1 MKFLSALCAAALLT
15 GPAVAAPLPSSQ
27 QPICPE
33 GAWNYLLGGTPCRQ
47 RTAAERAQLVEWQRT
62 IHLQGLKE
70 KADRVCRVT
79 VDIKLFNP
87 YGGKWASKG
96 GYIAA
101 VAANGATESGPAW
114 VTDDYA
120 HLVKD
125 CPLGRMAQYAG
136 NSAEAQRAFA
146 ASYYGGSTPIAGGPV
161 YVRSH
166 SRCNS
171 SKCWNVRAYTRS
183 R

>member
-1 MKFLSALCAAALLT
+1 MKLLAALAAVALT
-15 GPAVAAPLPSSQ
+15 AGPAIASPTFPT
-27 QPICPE
+27 E
-33 GAWNYLLGGTPCRQ
+33 
-47 RTAAERAQLVEWQRT
+47 AERAQQIEWSRVLR
-62 IHLQGLKE
+62 LQGLKE
-70 KADRVCRVT
+70 KADKVCRVT
-79 VDIKLFNP
+79 VDIRLFNP
-87 YGGKWASKG
+87 YGGTWASKG
-96 GYIAA
+96 DYIAA
-101 VAANGATESGPAW
+101 AAASGEHESIPTRPW

-136 NSAEAQRAFA
+136 NSAEANRAFVS
-146 ASYYGGSTPIAGGPV
+146 SYLPSAPIAGGPV

-166 SRCNS
+166 QRCNT